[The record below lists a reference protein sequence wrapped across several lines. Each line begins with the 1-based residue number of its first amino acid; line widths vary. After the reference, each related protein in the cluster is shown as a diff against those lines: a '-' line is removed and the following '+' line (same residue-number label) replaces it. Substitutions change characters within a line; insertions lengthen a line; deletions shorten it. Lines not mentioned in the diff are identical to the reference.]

1 MKSKELREWYQ
12 SGISLYDIEIL
23 MMYDLNDSDLRGYF
37 TLIRDNGVSVN
48 DIDYI
53 LRHNEIG
60 AAFQKQLLQALSTD
74 KKQFEASLCWLEE
87 KGILDT
93 SKDCREDTPEEE
105 EEIDRICEIVDEIID
120 SYDNYQV
127 DFEKQYTTTAFLI
140 RLLCYNQGK
149 ELIPTLPLNGE
160 KIINFPDYYGYF
172 GAGNNVNWTWLKNNG
187 CWSGTHPMNFR
198 YTREQFDKIMQR
210 GNVDVQ
216 NVIIN

>member
-105 EEIDRICEIVDEIID
+105 EEIDKEKKRIEQELQAIQEKEKMMNLILEDLKILILYED
-120 SYDNYQV
+120 KYD
-127 DFEKQYTTTAFLI
+127 LI
-140 RLLCYNQGK
+140 N
-149 ELIPTLPLNGE
+149 
-160 KIINFPDYYGYF
+160 
-172 GAGNNVNWTWLKNNG
+172 
-187 CWSGTHPMNFR
+187 
-198 YTREQFDKIMQR
+198 
-210 GNVDVQ
+210 
-216 NVIIN
+216 

>member
-53 LRHNEIG
+53 LRHDEIG
-60 AAFQKQLLQALSTD
+60 PSFQRQLLQALSTD
-74 KKQFEASLCWLEE
+74 KNQFESSLCWLEE

-105 EEIDRICEIVDEIID
+105 EEIDLKALTQ
-120 SYDNYQV
+120 N
-127 DFEKQYTTTAFLI
+127 I
-140 RLLCYNQGK
+140 RETDKAIKEGNELLLDMLKDLTFSNNETK
-149 ELIPTLPLNGE
+149 EAVEEFMKVLE
-160 KIINFPDYYGYF
+160 E
-172 GAGNNVNWTWLKNNG
+172 V
-187 CWSGTHPMNFR
+187 
-198 YTREQFDKIMQR
+198 
-210 GNVDVQ
+210 
-216 NVIIN
+216 

>member
-23 MMYDLNDSDLRGYF
+23 MMNDLNDGDLRGYF

-53 LRHNEIG
+53 LRHDEIG
-60 AAFQKQLLQALSTD
+60 VTFQRQLLQALSTD

-93 SKDCREDTPEEE
+93 SKDCREDTPEAE

-120 SYDNYQV
+120 SYY
-127 DFEKQYTTTAFLI
+127 
-140 RLLCYNQGK
+140 
-149 ELIPTLPLNGE
+149 
-160 KIINFPDYYGYF
+160 
-172 GAGNNVNWTWLKNNG
+172 
-187 CWSGTHPMNFR
+187 
-198 YTREQFDKIMQR
+198 
-210 GNVDVQ
+210 
-216 NVIIN
+216 